1 MFDILK
7 FNIYFTIGN
16 PSFYSAIRK
25 MNPDDTFAWMTGL
38 SFKPIVKSLQI
49 DPQKQNIYLAY
60 LTNPQ
65 TTVVRL
71 DTSSGGIVDSYSQ

>member
-1 MFDILK
+1 
-7 FNIYFTIGN
+7 
-16 PSFYSAIRK
+16 

-49 DPQKQNIYLAY
+49 DPQEQNIYLAY

-71 DTSSGGIVDSYSQ
+71 GTSSGGIVDSYSQ